1 MATREELQREWGP
14 LTDEL
19 FPEHIFQNMQCQW
32 GCPIMSTDNG
42 LYQAL
47 ECDVIQDYGHNPTE
61 ENKQRLLN
69 AIVPLM
75 NYLWNLSKTIEKS
88 DPSKM
93 PPVRYDEEEEV

>member
-1 MATREELQREWGP
+1 MATREELQKEWGP

-47 ECDVIQDYGHNPTE
+47 EDSVIQDYGHEPTE
-61 ENKQRLLN
+61 VNKQYLIN
-69 AIVPLM
+69 AIRELE
-75 NYLWNLSKTIEKS
+75 NYLWKLRVAVIKS